1 LLTLENKLR
10 EEAAYEVSIL
20 SHADEATTATTDEGK
35 RKRKKP
41 VLDKI
46 QLKYVM
52 SFLRLVLFPHLSLPS
67 RDRNR
72 GHAKNTRLRKK
83 IFIEKVQQLC
93 ENFTLERNRER
104 QNRLL
109 LGIRISQMVRVT
121 DVSPLVD

>member
-1 LLTLENKLR
+1 MLMKLPLQLQMKGKEKER
-10 EEAAYEVSIL
+10 NLCSI
-20 SHADEATTATTDEGK
+20 
-35 RKRKKP
+35 
-41 VLDKI
+41 
-46 QLKYVM
+46 KYNSSTSCP
-52 SFLRLVLFPHLSLPS
+52 SFVLFCSLISLPS